1 MSDKGK
7 IGNLISNTTK
17 KAIDDAKI
25 INPIEGL
32 HIHTGFYILGLLL
45 MILFY
50 IGPFFIIEYI
60 KKEILHLKEIWELN
74 MQYN

>member
-17 KAIDDAKI
+17 KAIDDARI

-45 MILFY
+45 MIIFY
-50 IGPFFIIEYI
+50 IGPFFYHRIY
-60 KKEILHLKEIWELN
+60 KKRNFAPQGN
-74 MQYN
+74 MGVKHAI